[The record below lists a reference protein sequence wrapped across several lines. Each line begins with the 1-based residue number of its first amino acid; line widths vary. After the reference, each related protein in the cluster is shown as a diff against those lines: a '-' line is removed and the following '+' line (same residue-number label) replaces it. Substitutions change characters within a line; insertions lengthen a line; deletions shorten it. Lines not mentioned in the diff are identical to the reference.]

1 MDSFFALFFR
11 FSFGLLCHALLLPLI
26 TPCRFGRRAC
36 RWAWLGGSALG
47 SLLAVPLILLVDSVG
62 VLFVLEAAFTLAL
75 YCAAYM
81 FLSEGSR
88 MRSLFMFSVYGTY
101 FMFLL
106 AFASCLSQVFFAG
119 SHYATAAIR
128 TLFMALYG
136 LSLRFSPLVRRL
148 RATSQLSVGWRSPAV
163 FSCSSCL
170 TVYAAAL
177 IFSILQLDPGIRLG
191 ITGVLAALITSA
203 YAVSGRMILLLGRE
217 QAAREAE
224 TQRKLME
231 RQLAAEREYVAQ
243 AKAHRHDMRH
253 HTALIQAYL
262 DRGDTGGAREYLSQW
277 QAQLDAAALDHYCE
291 NTVANALLRLTAR
304 RCREGDIPCQIQAA
318 IPEELPLTGPELTA
332 VLGNIL
338 ENAWEAAGA
347 ARAPSLSVSARPQG
361 GFLLVE
367 VKNAVSGETR
377 FEGGLPVTTKAAG
390 GQGLRNAQRTLKR
403 HGGLLQCAR
412 EGDTFLTRALL
423 PL

>member
-26 TPCRFGRRAC
+26 TPCRFGRRAR
-36 RWAWLGGSALG
+36 RWAWLGVSALG

-106 AFASCLSQVFFAG
+106 AFASCLSQVFFNG

-203 YAVSGRMILLLGRE
+203 YAVSGRMILLLSRE

-243 AKAHRHDMRH
+243 AKAPD
-253 HTALIQAYL
+253 
-262 DRGDTGGAREYLSQW
+262 GDTITLDLGRYGAVGESFYTFSDPTPTDTPGTWNVVRDGVVVEETSVRYDLVKGV
-277 QAQLDAAALDHYCE
+277 LDY
-291 NTVANALLRLTAR
+291 
-304 RCREGDIPCQIQAA
+304 
-318 IPEELPLTGPELTA
+318 
-332 VLGNIL
+332 
-338 ENAWEAAGA
+338 
-347 ARAPSLSVSARPQG
+347 
-361 GFLLVE
+361 
-367 VKNAVSGETR
+367 ET
-377 FEGGLPVTTKAAG
+377 FEGGANDG
-390 GQGLRNAQRTLKR
+390 RR
-403 HGGLLQCAR
+403 
-412 EGDTFLTRALL
+412 
-423 PL
+423 

>member
-26 TPCRFGRRAC
+26 TPCRFGQRAC
-36 RWAWLGGSALG
+36 RWAWLGVSALG

-88 MRSLFMFSVYGTY
+88 TRSLFMFSVYGTY

-217 QAAREAE
+217 QAAREAQS
-224 TQRKLME
+224 QRKAIE
-231 RQLAAEREYVAQ
+231 RRLAA
-243 AKAHRHDMRH
+243 
-253 HTALIQAYL
+253 
-262 DRGDTGGAREYLSQW
+262 
-277 QAQLDAAALDHYCE
+277 
-291 NTVANALLRLTAR
+291 
-304 RCREGDIPCQIQAA
+304 
-318 IPEELPLTGPELTA
+318 
-332 VLGNIL
+332 
-338 ENAWEAAGA
+338 
-347 ARAPSLSVSARPQG
+347 
-361 GFLLVE
+361 
-367 VKNAVSGETR
+367 
-377 FEGGLPVTTKAAG
+377 
-390 GQGLRNAQRTLKR
+390 
-403 HGGLLQCAR
+403 
-412 EGDTFLTRALL
+412 
-423 PL
+423 